1 MEEILA
7 EEEFTVLNK
16 FVVGSVPTVYYI
28 PEYVTA
34 AEEELLL
41 NNVSSVVPK
50 FVHCQISMPWLA
62 VVAVF
67 CRFTKLR
74 FPSGN
79 HWRTEGYKI
88 GVLLLIVRVYYAHT
102 LGPKVLTF
110 WNCKSLIWGNNW
122 LWQEELCTKRAFSHK
137 IVSNRQII
145 YLFFVIS
152 FFFFFFTCFPISA

>member
-50 FVHCQISMPWLA
+50 FVHCQISMP
-62 VVAVF
+62 
-67 CRFTKLR
+67 
-74 FPSGN
+74 
-79 HWRTEGYKI
+79 
-88 GVLLLIVRVYYAHT
+88 
-102 LGPKVLTF
+102 
-110 WNCKSLIWGNNW
+110 
-122 LWQEELCTKRAFSHK
+122 
-137 IVSNRQII
+137 
-145 YLFFVIS
+145 
-152 FFFFFFTCFPISA
+152 